1 MNLRYICLRYWII
14 FEEIYFLNFDK
25 NFNLFCVME
34 EKKKEKN
41 VFERVKRFLC
51 LWWNNCILEM
61 IVWKGKEF
69 EFKCYCVYIFLL
81 VEDIFF
87 IGSYVFVFFY
97 VYDFI
102 FFYCIYILNLKIYYG
117 MVFCRFDNFFFCFF
131 LLVL

>member
-34 EKKKEKN
+34 GKKKEKN
-41 VFERVKRFLC
+41 VFERVIKYLC

-69 EFKCYCVYIFLL
+69 ELKCYCVYIFLL

-87 IGSYVFVFFY
+87 IGSYVFVFLMFMILY
-97 VYDFI
+97 FFIVYI
-102 FFYCIYILNLKIYYG
+102 FWI
-117 MVFCRFDNFFFCFF
+117 
-131 LLVL
+131 